1 MNNFYIYRFVHKL
14 ENENGEKYDS
24 SITVIFCPGES
35 INNTN
40 LQTEIRLFYE
50 KYHHTD
56 EIIVIGGE
64 NIKDELI
71 ENFINNQ
78 EDTFKYLHKVDKN
91 FLDSSLYLFAFNAE
105 GRFNSLNGKS
115 ISDKLEKKLLNEGLQ
130 NIFIIRGGFV
140 ESKGAHHFVFPSG
153 KHCNKFLRTGN
164 ILLHSS
170 EIYFIGFSLLKSY
183 NVEKH
188 NQIYCDTSSINTI
201 AFALIDLKR
210 RLIGNV
216 NYKSIP
222 IESFSSYTGLQTS
235 KKIHYPKA
243 LILISASTSG
253 NILNK
258 IKKNNRLAKKEN
270 MIILYYLGNEDA
282 YVENEN
288 NILCNLTKCDN
299 NNPSGIDNYKT
310 YDSDDCIHC
319 DSGSYPVNVM
329 GDVFLLE
336 KPKINPITITVKD
349 APKDLSKF
357 VKEFK
362 SIELSKNN
370 VFKVSYKENEREVY
384 KKYEVYFDFLEVIKD
399 IENKKYIDFASKLD
413 NYINQYIPSNTKYL
427 IHLND
432 EGSKILAE
440 RILNKIKKNY
450 KAAYLP
456 LIISQDDLDKI
467 NPKDIGSVVVVA
479 SCISNGKNL
488 LYLSRSLRPNEGLR
502 IIYFVGLTRT
512 RNEKHLN
519 FLKSNL
525 KQGRY
530 GIETYTFINVY
541 NFYMINQS
549 IDTTWLSEIEF
560 LRELKIFNEENKND
574 KLIFD
579 FLITRINYLENGMSD
594 EYRGLSNK
602 IFYPNFIKNEE
613 LNLRKNFAFLSFN
626 DLSQSDVYF
635 TISSIINHLRNSED
649 LNRCLKQTEYV
660 RNIIEPG
667 NFNRFNDGII
677 QSSILRIASKDELAY
692 SLDYDLS
699 KKMLDILSTMIK
711 NYNTDQ
717 GEGLFEFIYALATQK
732 MTLYKIHLIEICK
745 LIKEYV
751 KHPLYQFLIDFIEK
765 KVIPNIINN

>member
-1 MNNFYIYRFVHKL
+1 MNSFYIYRFEHKKN
-14 ENENGEKYDS
+14 NENGENYDS
-24 SITVIFCPGES
+24 STTVIFCPGES

-56 EIIVIGGE
+56 EIIVIGGN

-71 ENFINNQ
+71 ENFITNQ
-78 EDTFKYLHKVDKN
+78 SDTFKYLHKVDK
-91 FLDSSLYLFAFNAE
+91 DYLASHLFVFAFNAN
-105 GRFNSLNGKS
+105 GSLIPLNSKT
-115 ISDKLEKKLLNEGLQ
+115 ISDNLEKKILNEGSQ
-130 NIFIIRGGFV
+130 NIFINRGGFV

-170 EIYFIGFSLLKSY
+170 EIYFIGFTLLKFY

-201 AFALIDLKR
+201 AFSLIDLKR
-210 RLIGNV
+210 RLIGSENF
-216 NYKSIP
+216 KSIP
-222 IESFSSYTGLQTS
+222 IESFSSYTGLQSS
-235 KKIHYPKA
+235 KKINYPKA

-253 NILNK
+253 NILKK

-270 MIILYYLGNEDA
+270 MIILFYLGDEEA
-282 YVENEN
+282 YIENEN
-288 NILCNLTKCDN
+288 NILCNLTKNDVY
-299 NNPSGIDNYKT
+299 NPTGIDYYDT
-310 YDSDDCIHC
+310 YDSSDCIHC

-336 KPKINPITITVKD
+336 KPKINPITLTVRD
-349 APKDLSKF
+349 VPKDLSKF
-357 VKEFK
+357 VYEFK
-362 SIELSKNN
+362 SVELSKNN
-370 VFKVSYKENEREVY
+370 IFKVSYKENEREIN
-384 KKYEVYFDFLEVIKD
+384 KKYEIYFDFLEVIKD
-399 IENKKYIDFASKLD
+399 IKNKKYKAFSSKLD

-427 IHLND
+427 IYLND

-440 RILNKIKKNY
+440 RILYKIKHNY
-450 KAAYLP
+450 NVKFLP
-456 LIISQDDLDKI
+456 EMISQDELDKI

-488 LYLSRSLRPNEGLR
+488 LYLSRSLRPIDGLR
-502 IIYFVGLTRT
+502 IIYFIGLTRT
-512 RNEKHLN
+512 INEQHLN

-549 IDTTWLSEIEF
+549 IDTTWLREIEF
-560 LRELKIFNEENKND
+560 LRNLKIFNEEKNND
-574 KLIFD
+574 KKIFN
-579 FLITRINYLENGMSD
+579 FLNSRINYLENGMNDQS
-594 EYRGLSNK
+594 RGMSNQ
-602 IFYPNFIKNEE
+602 IFYPNFIKEEE
-613 LNLRKNFAFLSFN
+613 LKLRKNFAFLSFN

-635 TISSIINHLRNSED
+635 TISSIINHLRNSND

-660 RNIIEPG
+660 RNMIEPG

-677 QSSILRIASKDELAY
+677 QASILRIANKDELAY

-711 NYNTDQ
+711 NYKTDQ
-717 GEGLFEFIYALATQK
+717 GEGLFEFIYALATQNL
-732 MTLYKIHLIEICK
+732 TLYKIHLIEICK
-745 LIKEYV
+745 MIKENINNNIYLFFI
-751 KHPLYQFLIDFIEK
+751 LYIES
-765 KVIPNIINN
+765 KVIPNIIN

>member
-1 MNNFYIYRFVHKL
+1 MNNFYIYRFEHKK
-14 ENENGEKYDS
+14 ENENRENYDS
-24 SITVIFCPGES
+24 STTVIFCPGES

-50 KYHHTD
+50 KHHHTD
-56 EIIVIGGE
+56 EIIVIGGQ
-64 NIKDELI
+64 NVKDELI
-71 ENFINNQ
+71 KNFITNQ
-78 EDTFKYLHKVDKN
+78 SDTFKYLHKVDK
-91 FLDSSLYLFAFNAE
+91 DYLASNLFVFAFDIDGALI
-105 GRFNSLNGKS
+105 SLNSRS
-115 ISDKLEKKLLNEGLQ
+115 ISENLEKKILNEGSQ
-130 NIFIIRGGFV
+130 NIFITRGGFV

-170 EIYFIGFSLLKSY
+170 EIYFIGFTLLKFY

-210 RLIGNV
+210 RLIGSTI
-216 NYKSIP
+216 YKSIP
-222 IESFSSYTGLQTS
+222 IESFSSYTGLQSS
-235 KKIHYPKA
+235 KKINYPKA

-270 MIILYYLGNEDA
+270 MIILFYLGDEEA
-282 YVENEN
+282 YIENEN
-288 NILCNLTKCDN
+288 NILCNITKCDDS
-299 NNPSGIDNYKT
+299 NPTGIDYYET
-310 YDSDDCIHC
+310 YDSSDCIHC
-319 DSGSYPVNVM
+319 SSGSYPVNVM

-336 KPKINPITITVKD
+336 KPKINPITLTVKD
-349 APKDLSKF
+349 VPKDLSKF

-362 SIELSKNN
+362 SVKLTKNN
-370 VFKVSYKENEREVY
+370 VFKVSYKENEREVN
-384 KKYEVYFDFLEVIKD
+384 KKHEIYFDFLEVIRD
-399 IENKKYIDFASKLD
+399 IENEKYKDFSSKLD

-427 IHLND
+427 IYLND

-440 RILNKIKKNY
+440 RVLYKIKDNY
-450 KAAYLP
+450 NVNFLP
-456 LIISQDDLDKI
+456 EMISQDELHKI
-467 NPKDIGSVVVVA
+467 NPKDVGSVVVVA

-488 LYLSRSLRPNEGLR
+488 LYLSRSLRPIDGLR
-502 IIYFVGLTRT
+502 IIYFIGLTRT
-512 RNEKHLN
+512 TNEQHLN

-530 GIETYTFINVY
+530 GNETYTFINVY

-549 IDTTWLSEIEF
+549 IDTTWLKEIEF
-560 LRELKIFNEENKND
+560 LRNLKIFNEEKSKDKGIFNFLNNRISYLEDGMND
-574 KLIFD
+574 KFK
-579 FLITRINYLENGMSD
+579 
-594 EYRGLSNK
+594 GLSNQ
-602 IFYPNFIKNEE
+602 IFYPNLIKDEE
-613 LNLRKNFAFLSFN
+613 LKLRKNFAFLSFN

-635 TISSIINHLRNSED
+635 TISSIINHLRNSND

-660 RNIIEPG
+660 RNMIEPG

-677 QSSILRIASKDELAY
+677 QSSILRVANKDELAY

-699 KKMLDILSTMIK
+699 KKMLDLLSTMIK
-711 NYNTDQ
+711 NYKTDQ

-732 MTLYKIHLIEICK
+732 MTLYKIHLSEICK
-745 LIKEYV
+745 LIKEHI
-751 KHPLYQFLIDFIEK
+751 KHPLFQFLIDFIEM
-765 KVIPNIINN
+765 KVIPNIIN